1 MKTPEQIHRAVAFRQ
16 KALNTILNGFAD
28 SLRDGPSFSCE
39 KDRDGRWFYQ
49 GTAPFLSK
57 PADDARWRLG
67 YACVDLTP
75 TDYRSHRY
83 YLGGYLTIE
92 NGFNNSVE
100 RVIDAMSCRIIALDD
115 GSGRG
120 VSLFATID
128 CIGLGNYDVR
138 RIRRNLSDLIRIER
152 PDVRLASVNVFSTHA
167 HSCVDTQGLWTDTLK
182 TVCRNLKKNK
192 TGRGTYRPGADDFF
206 MTALTRKVAQ
216 GMLDAIND
224 LTPGTITA
232 AKKDIGEEYFTNK
245 NRASATALVTDLL
258 RLVFTPDDP
267 AKRPTVIASLGAH
280 PDVAGLPTTDG
291 QGTGRDLCG
300 EYVYYM
306 GELIGRA
313 GYHFMF
319 FNGAICAI
327 YMARGASNDG
337 VDFDHR
343 YEQSIRYGRELA
355 RLTLAMTKTRE
366 EIEADPLLYDREE
379 IARDT
384 AASEKNGVPYTLWCE
399 NWSPVQEAEVP
410 PLLNVRLKEVKI
422 PVLNPLIRTV
432 GKLNLVS
439 YQVLRDGSG
448 EYSVVTEIGYLQLGD
463 NLNVVF
469 VPGEYCADLL
479 KGGASLTAEGSF
491 NGTDFPLPTL
501 EAVFGVP
508 LTAFGL
514 ANDAVGYI
522 VPDNDYVLG
531 EFKNHYHELISLGA
545 KTGSCVT
552 QAFIELKEELGKQVN

>member
-1 MKTPEQIHRAVAFRQ
+1 MPDKSYHKRIARRQ
-16 KALNTILNGFAD
+16 KALNRLLNGLAD
-28 SLRDGPSFSCE
+28 SLNDGPSFTPAAQ
-39 KDRDGRWFYQ
+39 RDGAWFYE
-49 GTAPFLSK
+49 GTKTFRKEPAPG
-57 PADDARWRLG
+57 ARWRLG

-75 TDYRSHRY
+75 RDYGSRPY

-92 NGFNNSVE
+92 NGFNNKVE
-100 RVIDAMSCRIIALDD
+100 RVIDKMQCRIIALDD

-120 VSLFATID
+120 VSLFGTVD
-128 CIGLGNYDVR
+128 CIGLGNADIR
-138 RIRRNLSDLIRIER
+138 RIRRDFADRLRRDL
-152 PDVRLASVNVFSTHA
+152 PDLPVASVNLFSTHA

-182 TVCRNLKKNK
+182 TVCHNLKKNK
-192 TGRGTYRPGADDFF
+192 TGRGAYRSGADEQF
-206 MTALTRKVAQ
+206 MTFLTGAVA
-216 GMLDAIND
+216 GGLLAACRD
-224 LTPGTITA
+224 LTPGTMTA
-232 AKKDIGEEYFTNK
+232 AKKDIGPEYFTNK

-258 RLVFTPDDP
+258 RLVFAPDDP
-267 AKRPTVIASLGAH
+267 GKRPTVIASVGAH

-313 GYHFMF
+313 GYNFMF

-337 VDFDHR
+337 VDFHQR
-343 YEQSIRYGRELA
+343 YEQSVRYGRELA
-355 RLTLAMTKTRE
+355 RITLGLTKTLD
-366 EIEADPLLYDREE
+366 EIMRDPLLYDREE

-384 AASEKNGVPYTLWCE
+384 AASEANGVPYTLWCE
-399 NWSPVQEAEVP
+399 GWEPVEESSVA
-410 PLLNVRLKEVKI
+410 PLLNLRLKEVKI
-422 PVLNPLIRTV
+422 PVLNPLIKTV

-439 YQVLRDGSG
+439 YQVWKEQDGG
-448 EYSVVTEIGYLQLGD
+448 YSVVTEIGYMELGD
-463 NLNVVF
+463 ALRIVM

-479 KGGASLTAEGSF
+479 KGGASLTKEGSF
-491 NGTDFPLPTL
+491 SGEWFPYPPL
-501 EAVFGVP
+501 ETIFGGP

-531 EFKNHYHELISLGA
+531 DFANHYHELISLGR
-545 KTGSCVT
+545 KTGSCISG
-552 QAFIELKEELGKQVN
+552 AFTELKDELERMVR

>member
-1 MKTPEQIHRAVAFRQ
+1 MKSPEKLHRAVAFRQ
-16 KALNTILNGFAD
+16 KALYAILNGLAD
-28 SLRDGPSFSCE
+28 SLNDGPSFFSE
-39 KDRDGRWFYQ
+39 KERDGRRFYP
-49 GTAPFLSK
+49 GTAHFLDA
-57 PADDARWRLG
+57 PAENARWQLG
-67 YACVDLTP
+67 YSCVDLTP
-75 TDYRSHRY
+75 ADYRTHRY

-92 NGFNNSVE
+92 NGFNNTVE

-120 VSLFATID
+120 VSLFATVD

-138 RIRRNLSDLIRIER
+138 RIRRNLEDLLRVER

-182 TVCRNLKKNK
+182 TVRRNLKKNK
-192 TGRGTYRPGADDFF
+192 TGRGTYLPGADDFF

-216 GMLDAIND
+216 GMLDAVND
-224 LTPGTITA
+224 LTPGTMRM
-232 AKKDIGEEYFTNK
+232 AKKDIGVDYFTNK
-245 NRASATALVTDLL
+245 NRDSASALVTDLL

-267 AKRPTVIASLGAH
+267 GKRPTIIASVGAH

-313 GYHFMF
+313 GYNFMF

-327 YMARGASNDG
+327 YMSRGASNDG
-337 VDFDHR
+337 VDFNHR

-355 RLTLAMTKTRE
+355 RLTLAMTMTRE
-366 EIEADPLLYDREE
+366 AIEADPLLYDREE

-384 AASEKNGVPYTLWCE
+384 AASEKNGVSYTLWCD
-399 NWSPVQEAEVP
+399 NWEPVTEQPLP
-410 PLLNVRLKEVKI
+410 PLLNIRLKEVTV
-422 PVLNPLIRTV
+422 PVLNPLIKTV

-479 KGGASLTAEGSF
+479 KGGSSLSAEGSF

-501 EAVFGVP
+501 ETVFGVP

-545 KTGSCVT
+545 QTGSCIT
-552 QAFIELKEELGKQVN
+552 QAFIALKDELGKQVN